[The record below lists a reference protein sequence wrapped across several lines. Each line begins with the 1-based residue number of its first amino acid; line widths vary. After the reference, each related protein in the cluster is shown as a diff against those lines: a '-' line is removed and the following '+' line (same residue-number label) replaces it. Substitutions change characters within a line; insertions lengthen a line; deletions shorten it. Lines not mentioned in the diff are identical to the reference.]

1 MSNYVCII
9 CPIHGEFWQKPGK
22 HLIKQGCPICKESHL
37 EYEIRNLLIKNGI
50 KFEQEKKFDWLVSD
64 SNLRLDFYIPDKK
77 MAIECQGIQHFVP
90 IEYFGGIDMFEKQKK
105 MDELKKQLCEKHNI
119 KVLYYTNI
127 LEYKTLT
134 KKELIGIIK
143 SQ

>member
-1 MSNYVCII
+1 
-9 CPIHGEFWQKPGK
+9 
-22 HLIKQGCPICKESHL
+22 
-37 EYEIRNLLIKNGI
+37 
-50 KFEQEKKFDWLVSD
+50 
-64 SNLRLDFYIPDKK
+64 